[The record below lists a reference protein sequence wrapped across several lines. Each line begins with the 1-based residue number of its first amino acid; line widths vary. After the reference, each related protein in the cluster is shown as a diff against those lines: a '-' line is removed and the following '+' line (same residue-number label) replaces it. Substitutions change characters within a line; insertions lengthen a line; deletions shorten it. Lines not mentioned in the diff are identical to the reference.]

1 MFLPFSHIL
10 ILAFAYVNDK
20 KLKRVD
26 NMFATIQIVLCVIL
40 ILLLLL
46 FPQTAHSGTDLGVN
60 LFMEAL
66 FPYLLPYLV
75 LTQWL
80 LRLTAPMR
88 TKTKRA
94 SLYVQAYIISALG
107 GYPTGATTIVY
118 LKNSGQLHPKEANFL
133 LAVCHAPS
141 PLFVLGFVSLDLL
154 HSNTFGW
161 LFLCLLHTFNICC
174 LVIGYYLFR
183 KTDPP
188 TISVHNT
195 PLYSAPFSESI
206 KETAPTILLV
216 GTTIIFFTTIQTI
229 VQQGLDQLIPK
240 LPYTIELSLAAILEV
255 TNGLKMTVTAFPDPP
270 HITLLV
276 VILLTMQSISIHLQ
290 IFVIAKSAKL
300 SVRPYIKFR
309 LLSIIIVP
317 TIYALFFLK

>member
-1 MFLPFSHIL
+1 
-10 ILAFAYVNDK
+10 
-20 KLKRVD
+20 
-26 NMFATIQIVLCVIL
+26 MFATIQIVLCLIL

-46 FPQTAHSGTDLGVN
+46 FPQTAHSGTDLGLN

-80 LRLTAPMR
+80 LRLTGPMR

-118 LKNSGQLHPKEANFL
+118 LKNSGQLHLKEANFL

-154 HSNTFGW
+154 HSHTFGW

-174 LVIGYYLFR
+174 LITGYFLFR

-188 TISVHNT
+188 SISEHNT
-195 PLYSAPFSESI
+195 PLYTAPFSESI
-206 KETAPTILLV
+206 RETAPTILLV

-229 VQQGLDQLIPK
+229 VQEGLDQMLPA
-240 LPYTIELSLAAILEV
+240 LPYAIELSIAAILEV
-255 TNGLKMTVTAFPDPP
+255 TNGLQMTVTAFPDLPY
-270 HITLLV
+270 ISLLV

-300 SVRPYIKFR
+300 AVRPYIKLR

>member
-1 MFLPFSHIL
+1 MFSPFIHIL

-20 KLKRVD
+20 KLKRD
-26 NMFATIQIVLCVIL
+26 DMMIATIQILLCILL

-46 FPQTAHSGTDLGVN
+46 FPQTAHTGTDLGLQ

-80 LRLTAPMR
+80 LRLTAPLR

-94 SLYVQAYIISALG
+94 SLYVQAYVISALG

-141 PLFVLGFVSLDLL
+141 PLFVIGFVSLDLL
-154 HSNTFGW
+154 QNNTFGW
-161 LFLCLLHTFNICC
+161 LFLCLLHSFNICC
-174 LVIGYYLFR
+174 LVSGYFLFR
-183 KTDPP
+183 KTAPP

-195 PLYSAPFSESI
+195 PLHASPFSESI
-206 KETAPTILLV
+206 KETAPILLLV
-216 GTTIIFFTTIQTI
+216 GTTVIFFTAIQTI
-229 VQQGLDQLIPK
+229 VQKSLVELIPG
-240 LPYTIELSLAAILEV
+240 LPQSLEFLIAAVLEV
-255 TNGLKMTVTAFPDPP
+255 TNGLKMTITTFPSHAYLP
-270 HITLLV
+270 LFV
-276 VILLTMQSISIHLQ
+276 VILLTMQSVSIHLQ

-309 LLSIIIVP
+309 LLSILVVP
-317 TIYALFFLK
+317 TIYAFFFL

>member
-1 MFLPFSHIL
+1 
-10 ILAFAYVNDK
+10 
-20 KLKRVD
+20 
-26 NMFATIQIVLCVIL
+26 MFATIQIALCIIL

-46 FPQTAHSGTDLGVN
+46 FPQTAHSGTDLGLN

-66 FPYLLPYLV
+66 FPYLLPYLI

-118 LKNSGQLHPKEANFL
+118 LKNSGQLHVKEANFL

-174 LVIGYYLFR
+174 LITGYFLFR
-183 KTDPP
+183 KTAPP
-188 TISVHNT
+188 SISVHNT
-195 PLYSAPFSESI
+195 PLYTAPFSESI
-206 KETAPTILLV
+206 RETAPTILLV

-229 VQQGLDQLIPK
+229 VQEGLDQMFPT
-240 LPYTIELSLAAILEV
+240 LPYTLELSIAAILEV
-255 TNGLKMTVTAFPDPP
+255 TNGLQMTVTAFPDLPY
-270 HITLLV
+270 TSLLV

-290 IFVIAKSAKL
+290 IFVIAKSSRL
-300 SVRPYIKFR
+300 SVRPYIKLR

>member
-1 MFLPFSHIL
+1 MFLPFLHIL

-20 KLKRVD
+20 KLKRD
-26 NMFATIQIVLCVIL
+26 DIMFATIQIALCILL

-46 FPQTAHSGTDLGVN
+46 FPQTAHSGTDLGLN

-66 FPYLLPYLV
+66 FPYLLPYLI

-88 TKTKRA
+88 AKTKRI
-94 SLYVQAYIISALG
+94 SLYVQAYLISALG

-118 LKNSGQLHPKEANFL
+118 LKNSGQLHLKEANFL

-154 HSNTFGW
+154 NSNTFGW
-161 LFLCLLHTFNICC
+161 LFLCLLHSFNICC
-174 LVIGYYLFR
+174 LVVGYFLFR

-195 PLYSAPFSESI
+195 VLYTAPFSESI

-229 VQQGLDQLIPK
+229 LQQGLDKMFPAIPQ
-240 LPYTIELSLAAILEV
+240 TVELAIAAILEV
-255 TNGLKMTVTAFPDPP
+255 TNGLKLTVTEFSDFPYLS
-270 HITLLV
+270 LLV
-276 VILLTMQSISIHLQ
+276 VIMLTMQSISIHLQ

-317 TIYALFFLK
+317 TIYAAFFLL

>member
-1 MFLPFSHIL
+1 MFSPFIHIL

-20 KLKRVD
+20 KLKRD
-26 NMFATIQIVLCVIL
+26 DTMIATIQILLCILL

-46 FPQTAHSGTDLGVN
+46 FPQTAHTGTDLGLQ

-66 FPYLLPYLV
+66 FPYLLPYLI

-80 LRLTAPMR
+80 LRLTAPLR
-88 TKTKRA
+88 TKTKRT
-94 SLYVQAYIISALG
+94 SLYVQAYVISALG

-141 PLFVLGFVSLDLL
+141 PLFVIGFVSLDLL
-154 HSNTFGW
+154 QNNTFGW
-161 LFLCLLHTFNICC
+161 LFLCLLHSFNICC
-174 LVIGYYLFR
+174 LVSGYFLFR
-183 KTDPP
+183 KTAPP

-195 PLYSAPFSESI
+195 PLHASPFSESI
-206 KETAPTILLV
+206 KETAPILLLV
-216 GTTIIFFTTIQTI
+216 GTTVIFFTAIQTI
-229 VQQGLDQLIPK
+229 VQKSLVELMPSLPQSLEFLI
-240 LPYTIELSLAAILEV
+240 AAVLEV
-255 TNGLKMTVTAFPDPP
+255 TNGLKMTITTFPSHPYLP
-270 HITLLV
+270 LFV

-309 LLSIIIVP
+309 LLSIIVVP
-317 TIYALFFLK
+317 TIYALFFL

>member
-20 KLKRVD
+20 KLKRDD
-26 NMFATIQIVLCVIL
+26 NMFATIQIALCILL

-46 FPQTAHSGTDLGVN
+46 FPQTAHTGTDLGLN

-66 FPYLLPYLV
+66 FPYLLPYLI

-88 TKTKRA
+88 AKTKRV
-94 SLYVQAYIISALG
+94 SLYVQAYLISALG

-161 LFLCLLHTFNICC
+161 LFLCLLHSFNICC
-174 LVIGYYLFR
+174 LIVGYFLFR
-183 KTDPP
+183 KTDTP
-188 TISVHNT
+188 TISIHNT
-195 PLYSAPFSESI
+195 TLYSSPFSESI

-229 VQQGLDQLIPK
+229 LQQSLDK
-240 LPYTIELSLAAILEV
+240 LLPNLPQPVEHAIAAVLEV
-255 TNGLKMTVTAFPDPP
+255 TNGLKMTVTEFGSYPYLS
-270 HITLLV
+270 LLV
-276 VILLTMQSISIHLQ
+276 VIMLTMQSISIHLQ

>member
-1 MFLPFSHIL
+1 MFLPFLHIL

-20 KLKRVD
+20 KLKRD
-26 NMFATIQIVLCVIL
+26 DIMFATIQIALCILL

-46 FPQTAHSGTDLGVN
+46 FPQTAHSGTDLGLN

-66 FPYLLPYLV
+66 FPYLLPYLI

-88 TKTKRA
+88 AKTKRV
-94 SLYVQAYIISALG
+94 SLYVQAYLISALG

-154 HSNTFGW
+154 NSNTFGW
-161 LFLCLLHTFNICC
+161 LYLCLLHSFNICC
-174 LVIGYYLFR
+174 LVVGYFLFR
-183 KTDPP
+183 KTDTP

-195 PLYSAPFSESI
+195 VLYTAPFSESI

-229 VQQGLDQLIPK
+229 LQQGLDK
-240 LPYTIELSLAAILEV
+240 MLPHLPQTVELAIAAILEV
-255 TNGLKMTVTAFPDPP
+255 TNGLKMTVTEFSDFPYLA
-270 HITLLV
+270 LLV
-276 VILLTMQSISIHLQ
+276 VIMLTMQSISIHLQ

-317 TIYALFFLK
+317 TIYAALFLL

>member
-1 MFLPFSHIL
+1 MFLPFLHIL

-20 KLKRVD
+20 KLKRDD
-26 NMFATIQIVLCVIL
+26 NMYATIQIALCIVL

-46 FPQTAHSGTDLGVN
+46 FPQTAHHGTDLGLT
-60 LFMEAL
+60 LFMDAL
-66 FPYLLPYLV
+66 FPYLLPYLI

-161 LFLCLLHTFNICC
+161 LFLCLLHSFNICC
-174 LVIGYYLFR
+174 LITGYFLFR
-183 KTDPP
+183 KSDLPS
-188 TISVHNT
+188 ISIHNT
-195 PLYSAPFSESI
+195 PLYTAPFSESI

-229 VQQGLDQLIPK
+229 VQQGLDKLIPK
-240 LPYTIELSLAAILEV
+240 LPHTAELSIAAILEV
-255 TNGLKMTVTAFPDPP
+255 TNGLKMTITAFPNLSFLP
-270 HITLLV
+270 LLV
-276 VILLTMQSISIHLQ
+276 VLLLTMQSISIHLQ

>member
-1 MFLPFSHIL
+1 
-10 ILAFAYVNDK
+10 
-20 KLKRVD
+20 
-26 NMFATIQIVLCVIL
+26 MFATIQIVLCLIL

-46 FPQTAHSGTDLGVN
+46 FPQTAHSGTDLGLN

-118 LKNSGQLHPKEANFL
+118 LKNSGQLHLKEANFL

-154 HSNTFGW
+154 HSHTFGW

-174 LVIGYYLFR
+174 LITGYFLFR

-188 TISVHNT
+188 NISVHNT
-195 PLYSAPFSESI
+195 PLYTAPFSESI
-206 KETAPTILLV
+206 RETAPTILLV

-229 VQQGLDQLIPK
+229 VQEGLDQMLPA
-240 LPYTIELSLAAILEV
+240 LPYTIELSIAAILEV
-255 TNGLKMTVTAFPDPP
+255 TNGLQMTVTAFPDLPY
-270 HITLLV
+270 TSLLV

-300 SVRPYIKFR
+300 AVRPYIKLR

>member
-1 MFLPFSHIL
+1 M

-20 KLKRVD
+20 KLKRDD
-26 NMFATIQIVLCVIL
+26 NMIATIQIVLCILL

-46 FPQTAHSGTDLGVN
+46 FPQTAHTGTDLGLE

-66 FPYLLPYLV
+66 FPYLLPYLI

-80 LRLTAPMR
+80 LRLTAPLR
-88 TKTKRA
+88 TKTKRT
-94 SLYVQAYIISALG
+94 SLYVQAYLISALG

-118 LKNSGQLHPKEANFL
+118 LKNSGQIQPKEANFL

-154 HSNTFGW
+154 QNNTFGW
-161 LFLCLLHTFNICC
+161 LFLCLLHSFNICC
-174 LVIGYYLFR
+174 LISGYFLFR
-183 KTDPP
+183 KTVSP

-195 PLYSAPFSESI
+195 PLHASPFSESI
-206 KETAPTILLV
+206 KETVPTLLLV
-216 GTTIIFFTTIQTI
+216 GTTVIFFTAIQTI
-229 VQQGLDQLIPK
+229 IQKSLVELIPG
-240 LPYTIELSLAAILEV
+240 LPRSLEYMIAAVLEV
-255 TNGLKMTVTAFPDPP
+255 TNGIKMTVTSFPTHPYLP
-270 HITLLV
+270 LFV
-276 VILLTMQSISIHLQ
+276 VILLTMQSVSIHLQ

-309 LLSIIIVP
+309 LLSIIVVP
-317 TIYALFFLK
+317 TIYALFFL

>member
-1 MFLPFSHIL
+1 MFSPFTHIL

-20 KLKRVD
+20 KLKRD
-26 NMFATIQIVLCVIL
+26 DMMIATIQILLCILL

-46 FPQTAHSGTDLGVN
+46 FPQTAHTGTDLGLQ

-66 FPYLLPYLV
+66 FPYLLPYLI

-80 LRLTAPMR
+80 LRLTAPLR

-94 SLYVQAYIISALG
+94 SLYVQAYVISALG

-154 HSNTFGW
+154 QNNTFGW
-161 LFLCLLHTFNICC
+161 LFLCLLHSFNICC
-174 LVIGYYLFR
+174 LISGYFLFR
-183 KTDPP
+183 KTAPP

-195 PLYSAPFSESI
+195 PLHASPFSESI
-206 KETAPTILLV
+206 KETAPTLLLV
-216 GTTIIFFTTIQTI
+216 GTTVIFFTAIQTI
-229 VQQGLDQLIPK
+229 VQKSLVELVPGLPQSLEFLI
-240 LPYTIELSLAAILEV
+240 AAVLEV
-255 TNGLKMTVTAFPDPP
+255 TNGIKMTITTFPSHPYLP
-270 HITLLV
+270 LFV
-276 VILLTMQSISIHLQ
+276 VILLTMQSVSIHLQ

-309 LLSIIIVP
+309 LLSIIVVP
-317 TIYALFFLK
+317 TVYALFFL